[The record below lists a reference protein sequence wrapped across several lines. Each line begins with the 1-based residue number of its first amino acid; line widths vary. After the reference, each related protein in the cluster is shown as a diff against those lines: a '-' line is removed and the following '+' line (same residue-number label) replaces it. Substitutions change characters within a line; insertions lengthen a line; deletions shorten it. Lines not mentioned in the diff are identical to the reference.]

1 MLCIAT
7 SSLEAQRSRGGRA
20 GRARGAQQEEVS
32 FFSFTV
38 FAGAAIPV
46 GDAADN
52 LNTGYTL
59 GVAGDYRPDPMS
71 PLGFRL
77 EASYADLG
85 AKGLSGTGISA
96 KGTDAG
102 ANLNIVLWAPTTSTT
117 SVAPYVTG
125 GVNYS
130 RLEARASSGNTTTTQ
145 SDNHF
150 GFNVG
155 GGLDLPLSGFA
166 VRLDARF
173 KQISTNGSNFRTV
186 PITVGIRF

>member
-1 MLCIAT
+1 MLCVAT
-7 SSLEAQRSRGGRA
+7 SSLEAQRNRGGRGQR
-20 GRARGAQQEEVS
+20 GRSVEQEANP
-32 FFSFTV
+32 FSFTV

-77 EASYADLG
+77 EASYSDLG
-85 AKGLSGTGISA
+85 AKGLSNTGVDA
-96 KGTDAG
+96 KETDAG
-102 ANLNIVLWAPTTSTT
+102 ANLNIVLWAPTTSQST
-117 SVAPYVTG
+117 VAPYITG
-125 GVNYS
+125 GVNLD
-130 RLEARASSGNTTTTQ
+130 RLEGRVSVGNTTTTQ

-150 GFNVG
+150 GFNIG

-173 KQISTNGSNFRTV
+173 KQISTSGSNFRTV

>member
-1 MLCIAT
+1 MLCVAT
-7 SSLEAQRSRGGRA
+7 SSLEAQRSRGGGRGQR
-20 GRARGAQQEEVS
+20 GRAAQEEVNP
-32 FFSFTV
+32 FSFTV

-46 GDAADN
+46 GDAADAF
-52 LNTGYTL
+52 NTGYIL
-59 GVAGDYRPDPMS
+59 GAAGDYRPDPLS

-77 EASYADLG
+77 EASYTDLG

-96 KGTDAG
+96 KGTEAG
-102 ANLNIVLWAPTTSTT
+102 ANLNLVLWAPTTSQST
-117 SVAPYVTG
+117 VAPYVTG
-125 GVNYS
+125 GVNYA
-130 RLEARASSGNTTTTQ
+130 RLEARASQGNTTVSQ
-145 SDNHF
+145 SQNHV

-173 KQISTNGSNFRTV
+173 KQISSGDTQFRTI